1 MKLEDFKKLELET
14 LQKIHGGDNV
24 NDCVNGVIVSA
35 GVIGLAAATGPVG
48 WLALGALGGAAATA
62 GFATGYSCT
71 ALYFEGN

>member
-1 MKLEDFKKLELET
+1 M
-14 LQKIHGGDNV
+14 I
-24 NDCVNGVIVSA
+24 GV
-35 GVIGLAAATGPVG
+35 AATGPVG